1 VNYLTLKIGQIN
13 VIAIANGQFADPA
26 RSEIHRDGRTQASRA
41 YYQYVGSDQGF
52 LPFYTNLR

>member
-26 RSEIHRDGRTQASRA
+26 CSEIHRDRRTQATRA
-41 YYQYVGSDQGF
+41 YYQYVGSAQGF